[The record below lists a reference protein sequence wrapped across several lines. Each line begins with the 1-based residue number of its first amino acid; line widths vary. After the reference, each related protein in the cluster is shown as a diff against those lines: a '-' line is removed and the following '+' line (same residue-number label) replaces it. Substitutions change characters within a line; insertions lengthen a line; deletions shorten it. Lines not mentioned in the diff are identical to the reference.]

1 MGSVARYV
9 ETVVV
14 SPYAVLTRISRVA
27 SSSPSAPPQRHA
39 VFVGT
44 REFYIGT
51 ITALPRAGKLL
62 QSDGGMRAYFNQHD
76 EIVVVDAAYCY
87 QVTFDS
93 EEPDAPPSV
102 LWVGGAGI
110 FAAEALPSGARS
122 DGEGEGGA
130 DESGAI
136 ARGYTRV
143 LLKRGVA
150 ASTNVRRYVDVSCV
164 SVLSLLPILR
174 LLICCV
180 FRFAFHYTVL
190 APFRSGRRAG
200 AHAARRLRDG
210 RATRCSSPRAP
221 YPAKAVS
228 KHGPCSLLL
237 FASLFF
243 CLLTCP
249 SVCASVEVVLSG
261 GAGSWR

>member
-44 REFYIGT
+44 RQFYIGT

-76 EIVVVDAAYCY
+76 EIVVVDAEYCY

-93 EEPDAPPSV
+93 SSDEPDVPPYV

-110 FAAEALPSGARS
+110 FAAKALPSGARS

-136 ARGYTRV
+136 ARGYT
-143 LLKRGVA
+143 
-150 ASTNVRRYVDVSCV
+150 SS
-164 SVLSLLPILR
+164 
-174 LLICCV
+174 
-180 FRFAFHYTVL
+180 
-190 APFRSGRRAG
+190 
-200 AHAARRLRDG
+200 
-210 RATRCSSPRAP
+210 SSPKKPAP
-221 YPAKAVS
+221 AQPPRTS
-228 KHGPCSLLL
+228 KHR
-237 FASLFF
+237 
-243 CLLTCP
+243 
-249 SVCASVEVVLSG
+249 VHLSDFDMIDPDDTPHEYV
-261 GAGSWR
+261 